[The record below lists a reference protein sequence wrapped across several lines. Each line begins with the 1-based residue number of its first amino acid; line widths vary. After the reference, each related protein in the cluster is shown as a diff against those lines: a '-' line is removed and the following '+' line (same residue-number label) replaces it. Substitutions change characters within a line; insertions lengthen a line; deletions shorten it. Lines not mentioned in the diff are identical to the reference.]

1 MATSKP
7 ISRVLRRTEVIRA
20 MAMAKAAT
28 KTNRHHDQNHE
39 VLLEFQ
45 KIEKPSIL
53 HEPWNDTPILA
64 QGGAGVHA
72 GIGQRLRVGC
82 NLGDKLEIKPVN
94 NARLVV
100 HFLHEPKR
108 TEQGIQVKALPRDLE
123 DAADPNLTRRQ
134 QFIVL
139 GFLQHGGRVNIDDG
153 SPEYLKGEQVALGK
167 GSRTGR
173 DLEYGNAFSEVLDVL
188 RH

>member
-1 MATSKP
+1 M
-7 ISRVLRRTEVIRA
+7 
-20 MAMAKAAT
+20 
-28 KTNRHHDQNHE
+28 
-39 VLLEFQ
+39 
-45 KIEKPSIL
+45 
-53 HEPWNDTPILA
+53 
-64 QGGAGVHA
+64 
-72 GIGQRLRVGC
+72 
-82 NLGDKLEIKPVN
+82 N
-94 NARLVV
+94 NAWLVV

-123 DAADPNLTRRQ
+123 DAADSHLTRRQ

-153 SPEYLKGEQVALGK
+153 SAEYLKGEQVALGK

-173 DLEYGNAFSEVLDVL
+173 DLEYGNAFPEVLDVL